1 MSSATSATSATDDR
15 TPPRRRPSR
24 LREAVARRARA
35 ALVPVGGCVLA
46 LALLTG
52 YTATGAAGEPA
63 PEIQVS
69 GGRIVQS
76 PERVAAAY
84 FEIRNT
90 GDRDDTL
97 VFADSPALGV
107 SMLREPDTRKPG
119 AVRRAKKV
127 TIPAHSTLRMKRGGI
142 HIAILDPPQLHPGE
156 RVSFNLWFTG
166 RGRVGAEAIRSHLID
181 P

>member
-1 MSSATSATSATDDR
+1 MPSVTDDR
-15 TPPRRRPSR
+15 TPPRRP
-24 LREAVARRARA
+24 LREAVTRGARA
-35 ALVPVGGCVLA
+35 ALVPVGGCALA

-52 YTATGAAGEPA
+52 YTATGAAGEPVPQIEVGA
-63 PEIQVS
+63 
-69 GGRIVQS
+69 GRIIQS
-76 PERVAAAY
+76 PEQAAAAY

-90 GDRDDTL
+90 GDKDDTL
-97 VFADSPALGV
+97 VFADSPQLGV
-107 SMLREPDTRKPG
+107 SMLREPDRRKPG

-142 HIAILDPPQLHPGE
+142 HVAVLDPPMLKPGE

-166 RGRVGAEAIRSHLID
+166 RGRVGAEAMRSHLIE